1 MIVSKNETR
10 NSHYNSFH
18 SEALQQSN
26 IEQLM
31 SARSLKMCT
40 PKFEIASMPSFN
52 IFQIEKQNPE
62 LQVITPDNPLIL
74 LQ

>member
-1 MIVSKNETR
+1 
-10 NSHYNSFH
+10 
-18 SEALQQSN
+18 
-26 IEQLM
+26 M